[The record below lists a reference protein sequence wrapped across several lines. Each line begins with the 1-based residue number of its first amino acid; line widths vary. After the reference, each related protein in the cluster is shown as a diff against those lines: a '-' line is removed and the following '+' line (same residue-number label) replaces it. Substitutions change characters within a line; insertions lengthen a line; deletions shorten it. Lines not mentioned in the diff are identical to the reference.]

1 MASDLEQIQT
11 IKSQTL
17 AVIAQVTAA
26 PKPTYE
32 IDGQSVSWNAYL
44 RRLQL
49 TVDWCDEKLAAYQ
62 PFEVQSRACT

>member
-1 MASDLEQIQT
+1 MPSDFEQIQT

-17 AVIAQVTAA
+17 TVIAEITAA

-49 TVDWCDEKLAAYQ
+49 IVDWCDAKLAAYQ
-62 PFEVQSRACT
+62 PFQIDSQACS

>member
-1 MASDLEQIQT
+1 MASDLEQIQL

-17 AVIAQVTAA
+17 AVIAEITVA

-49 TVDWCDEKLAAYQ
+49 IVDWCDAKLAAYQ
-62 PFEVQSRACT
+62 PFEVQSQAMP

>member
-1 MASDLEQIQT
+1 MPSDYEQIQS

-17 AVIAQVTAA
+17 AVIADITAA

-49 TVDWCDEKLAAYQ
+49 IVDWCDDKLAAYQ
-62 PFEVQSRACT
+62 PFEHQSRAVT

>member
-1 MASDLEQIQT
+1 MPTDFEQIQT

-17 AVIAQVTAA
+17 AVIAEITVA

-49 TVDWCDEKLAAYQ
+49 IVDWCDAKLAAYQ
-62 PFEVQSRACT
+62 PFEQQSRAVT

>member
-1 MASDLEQIQT
+1 MPSDFEQIQI

-17 AVIAQVTAA
+17 AVIAEITVA

-49 TVDWCDEKLAAYQ
+49 IVDWCDAKLAAYQ
-62 PFEVQSRACT
+62 PFETQSQAVT